1 MLPLIRWSVVIKN
14 HVDAKVFGQTYGS
27 RAKIGQFCVFQ
38 DSYLAL
44 GGWIDFKDTG
54 LQILQYVKYTK

>member
-1 MLPLIRWSVVIKN
+1 MLTLIRWKVAMKN
-14 HVDAKVFGQTYGS
+14 YVDASVWPDLWVNGQ
-27 RAKIGQFCVFQ
+27 IGQYYVFQ

-44 GGWIDFKDTG
+44 GGWIDFKETG